1 MDSTSIYGLE
11 LIVLEGTVG
20 KALATDHRDNNRN
33 FIITRSIVYLQF
45 YKNIGTI
52 HLTFYHQK

>member
-11 LIVLEGTVG
+11 LVVLEGKVG

-45 YKNIGTI
+45 YKNIDTI